1 MSFRAVRQS
10 KFRHVF
16 GKEEKRDAG
25 YDGIKISRNAW
36 DSPFCD
42 VNNKFLA
49 VVLEAQGGGAFLVL
63 PLEKTGRVDLNAP
76 RVCGHTAAVLD
87 VKWCPYND
95 NMIASCSE
103 DCLIKVWEVPDGGL
117 TEPLRESLVDLEG
130 HQRRVGIIEW
140 HPTAENILLSA
151 GFDYMIFIWDLGSAT
166 IVKEISC
173 HSDTIYSVS
182 WNFIGSHIA
191 TTSKDKKIR
200 YIDARS
206 GEVLQEGKGH
216 EGTKASRVV
225 FVGDDDKMFTT
236 GFSRMSER
244 QYAVWDKSDLSR
256 PKKLEMIDQGSGV
269 LFPTY
274 DPDTRMVYVGGKG
287 DGNIRYF
294 EITDDSGLVY
304 FLSDYKTSAPQRGL
318 GWLPKTGVNVNNCE
332 IARCFKLH
340 PKGFVEVIS
349 FTVPRKSTLFQDD
362 IFPPTKEP
370 VPSMTADEWVGGA
383 NTPCKKISMKDGFV
397 SEKRT
402 VKSGG
407 LNKGLNKG
415 LNAAK
420 PTAAKPVD
428 DVPKG
433 EAALLKAY
441 HDHVAEIKSLK
452 EKIAALEAQ

>member
-16 GKEEKRDAG
+16 GKEEKKEMG

-42 VNNKFLA
+42 VNNKFIA

-63 PLEKTGRVDLNAP
+63 PLEQKGRVDLNHP
-76 RVCGHTAAVLD
+76 RVTGHTAAVLD

-103 DCLIKVWEVPDGGL
+103 DCLVKVWEIPDGGIK
-117 TEPLRESLVDLEG
+117 EDMSESLVDLEG

-151 GFDYMIFIWDLGSAT
+151 GFDYMIFIWDLGQGS
-166 IVKEISC
+166 IVKEIAC

-182 WNFIGSHIA
+182 WNLLGSHIA
-191 TTSKDKKIR
+191 TTSKDKKLR

-206 GEVLQEGKGH
+206 GAVVQEGKGH

-225 FVGDDDKMFTT
+225 FVSENDMMFTT

-244 QYAVWDKSDLSR
+244 QYAVWSKGDLS
-256 PKKLEMIDQGSGV
+256 KALKLDMIDSGSGV
-269 LFPTY
+269 LFPFY
-274 DPDTRMVYVGGKG
+274 DQDTRMVYVAGKG

-294 EITDDSGLVY
+294 EVTDDAGLVY
-304 FLSDYKTSAPQRGL
+304 YLSDYKTSAPQRGI
-318 GWLPKTGVNVNNCE
+318 GWLPKTGMNVNACE
-332 IARCFKLH
+332 VAKAYKLH
-340 PKGFVEVIS
+340 PKGFIEVIS

-362 IFPPTKEP
+362 IFPPTREP
-370 VPSMTADEWVGGA
+370 VPSMTADEWLGGA
-383 NTPCKKISMKDGFV
+383 NTPAKKISMKEGYV
-397 SEKRT
+397 AVART
-402 VKSGG
+402 TKTGG
-407 LNKGLNKG
+407 LAPKK
-415 LNAAK
+415 A
-420 PTAAKPVD
+420 TVD
-428 DVPKG
+428 DGIPKG
-433 EAALLKAY
+433 EKALLEAWHK
-441 HDHVAEIKSLK
+441 HEGEIKDLK
-452 EKIAALEAQ
+452 KHIATLEIELRAAKQG

>member
-16 GKEEKRDAG
+16 GQEQKRDAG

-63 PLEKTGRVDLNAP
+63 PLEQTGRVDLNFP
-76 RVCGHTAAVLD
+76 RVTGHTAAVLD
-87 VKWCPYND
+87 VKWCPHND

-103 DCLIKVWEVPDGGL
+103 DCLIKVWDIPDGGIKEDL
-117 TEPLRESLVDLEG
+117 VESLVDLEG

-140 HPTAENILLSA
+140 HPTAKNVLLSA
-151 GFDYMIFIWDLGSAT
+151 GFDYVINIWNLETGSSMQS
-166 IVKEISC
+166 IEC
-173 HSDTIYSVS
+173 HADTIYSVA
-182 WNFIGSHIA
+182 WNLIGSHIA
-191 TTSKDKKIR
+191 TTCKDKMLR

-206 GEVLQEGKGH
+206 GAVVQEGKGH

-225 FVGDDDKMFTT
+225 FVSENDMMFTT

-244 QYAVWDKSDLSR
+244 QYAVWSKDDLS
-256 PKKLEMIDQGSGV
+256 KSLKLDMIDSGSGV
-269 LFPTY
+269 LFPVY
-274 DPDTRMVYVGGKG
+274 DQDTRMVYVAGKG

-294 EITDDSGLVY
+294 EITDDAGLVY
-304 FLSDYKTSAPQRGL
+304 YLSDYKTSAPQRGI
-318 GWLPKTGVNVNNCE
+318 GWLPKTGCNVNNCE
-332 IARCFKLH
+332 VAKAYKLH
-340 PKGFVEVIS
+340 PKGFIEVIS

-362 IFPPTKEP
+362 IFPPTNEP
-370 VPSMTADEWVGGA
+370 VPSMTADEWFGGA
-383 NTPCKKISMKDGFV
+383 NKPAKKMSMKDGFV

-407 LNKGLNKG
+407 LSKGLG
-415 LNAAK
+415 ASK
-420 PTAAKPVD
+420 PAPVD
-428 DVPKG
+428 DGIPKG
-433 EAALLKAY
+433 EKALLAAWHKQN
-441 HDHVAEIKSLK
+441 DEIKALQK
-452 EKIAALEAQ
+452 KIAELEAK